1 VLLTTVGLLVEIE
14 IYSDVVCP
22 WCYLGKTRLERALA
36 TYPGE
41 VTLRWRAFQLDPD
54 MPHECQPLLGWL
66 GQRFGGEE
74 RARQIMGHVTAL
86 AAAEGLSLDFDRAL
100 IANTFDAHR
109 LLWFADQPETVVFGA
124 GPDTQAELAD
134 ALHRAH
140 FTDGLD
146 IGSMHTLVEIAD
158 QVGLD
163 PDRTHQFLTS
173 NEGTADVRAQ
183 IAHAHDVGITSVPT
197 FVFAGKYA
205 VTGAQETSTLRGVL
219 DEVARREG
227 MAPDMRSFIPG
238 QRTTAAQQDD
248 PSVA

>member
-100 IANTFDAHR
+100 IANTFD
-109 LLWFADQPETVVFGA
+109 
-124 GPDTQAELAD
+124 
-134 ALHRAH
+134 
-140 FTDGLD
+140 TDGLD

-183 IAHAHDVGITSVPT
+183 IAHAHDVG
-197 FVFAGKYA
+197 
-205 VTGAQETSTLRGVL
+205 
-219 DEVARREG
+219 
-227 MAPDMRSFIPG
+227 
-238 QRTTAAQQDD
+238 
-248 PSVA
+248 